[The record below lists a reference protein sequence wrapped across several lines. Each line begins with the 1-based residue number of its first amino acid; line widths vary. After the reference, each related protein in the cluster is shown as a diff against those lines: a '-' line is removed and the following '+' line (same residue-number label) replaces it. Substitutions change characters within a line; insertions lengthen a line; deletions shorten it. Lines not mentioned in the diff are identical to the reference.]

1 MIPAL
6 DPATGWLPLGRH
18 PCTQG
23 EIEAAFVTAPEFS
36 TSPTRP
42 QIWRDWLTGL
52 QVLQRAVLVHGAWLG
67 GSFTTSK
74 VDPEDLDV
82 TFLINGEDMRGRTPQ
97 EQTVITLFGS
107 SQVKALGL
115 RLDTYAIAWE
125 GVPLPWQ
132 HAAQIHD
139 AYFWARGCWDD
150 WWQRIRVGPQS
161 SPPTLADAPP
171 RRGYLEVSLS
181 DYP

>member
-115 RLDTYAIAWE
+115 RLDTYAIARE

-139 AYFWARGCWDD
+139 ALLGTRLLGRLVAAY
-150 WWQRIRVGPQS
+150 S
-161 SPPTLADAPP
+161 SRPAVVPSDSC
-171 RRGYLEVSLS
+171 RRTAEAGIPGGVAQ
-181 DYP
+181 